1 VSVPPRV
8 SVIIPVRDQPD
19 FLAESLASVFRQ
31 PFLDLEVIVVDDG
44 SSVDLTPALAPHTA
58 RIRVERQAQ
67 LGVAAASN
75 RGAALAT
82 GDLLAFH
89 DADDLMEAPRITA
102 PLAVLDRDP
111 RLALVFGNG
120 LKVTADL
127 RPIGPVIPTRQA
139 DRLARR
145 GLELAELIRRSH
157 VYLQA
162 SLVRRRVFLDLGGL
176 PSFRAGGDWG
186 FALRCVAHH
195 PVAFVNTPLFRYRQ
209 HGASLTAERIAMAEA
224 AVAILRD
231 FAAHEPAAVAQLGA
245 RHVAR
250 ALARRLARLAAQ
262 EARAGEG
269 DAARAHLREAVA
281 LVPWGLRY
289 RMRLLKVGRRAGS

>member
-1 VSVPPRV
+1 V

-31 PFLDLEVIVVDDG
+31 PFRDFEVIVVDDG
-44 SSVDLTPALAPHTA
+44 STVDLTPAVAPYA
-58 RIRVERQAQ
+58 DRVRFERQKAS
-67 LGVAAASN
+67 GVAAASN

-82 GDLLAFH
+82 GDVLAFH
-89 DADDLMEAPRITA
+89 DADDLMEPARITT

-120 LKVTADL
+120 LKVTTDL

-139 DRLARR
+139 TRLARR
-145 GLELAELIRRSH
+145 GLALAELIRRSH

-162 SLVRRRVFLDLGGL
+162 SLVRRSIFLELGGL
-176 PSFRAGGDWG
+176 PSFRAGDWG
-186 FALRCVAHH
+186 LALRCVAHH

-209 HGASLTAERIAMAEA
+209 HGASLTAERVAMAEA
-224 AVAILRD
+224 AVAVLRD
-231 FAAHEPAAVAQLGA
+231 FVACEPAAVARLGE
-245 RHVAR
+245 RRMAR

-262 EARAGEG
+262 EARTGDA
-269 DAARAHLREAVA
+269 DAARTHLREAA
-281 LVPWGLRY
+281 GLVPWGLRY
-289 RMRLLKVGRRAGS
+289 RLRLFGVGRHAGS